1 MMTSSIG
8 IGSELS
14 MKEAA
19 GLAKRLELET
29 RQPAV
34 AIFGTR

>member
-1 MMTSSIG
+1 
-8 IGSELS
+8 

-29 RQPAV
+29 RQPAGCHFWYWLV
-34 AIFGTR
+34 S